1 MVIELEIQA
10 SMRKE
15 IENEF
20 KYVSDKIIAEKDTRR
35 KAFFYSAA
43 YGVIRRIVNLQYD
56 PQLSLMELILETSYN
71 TINDR
76 VNRIVVGNDVTVP
89 LIDGFFEKLAQAIN
103 DLADCVKS
111 DKDTYKILEHIVV
124 LTHTTTG
131 NGYYL
136 YTKGDIKV

>member
-20 KYVSDKIIAEKDTRR
+20 KYISDKIIAEKDTRR

-76 VNRIVVGNDVTVP
+76 VNRIVIGNDVTVP

-103 DLADCVKS
+103 DLADCIKS

>member
-20 KYVSDKIIAEKDTRR
+20 KYISDKIIAEKDTRR

-76 VNRIVVGNDVTVP
+76 VNRIVIGNDVTVP

-103 DLADCVKS
+103 DLADCIKS
-111 DKDTYKILEHIVV
+111 DKDTYKIL
-124 LTHTTTG
+124 
-131 NGYYL
+131 
-136 YTKGDIKV
+136 

>member
-1 MVIELEIQA
+1 MIELEIQA